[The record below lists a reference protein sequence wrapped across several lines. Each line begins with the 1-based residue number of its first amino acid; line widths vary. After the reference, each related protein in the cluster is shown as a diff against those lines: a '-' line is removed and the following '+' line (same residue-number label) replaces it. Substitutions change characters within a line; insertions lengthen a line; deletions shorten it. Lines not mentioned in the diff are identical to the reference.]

1 MLSFGGFIDNMKT
14 IPLIEVNHVTFAYRD
29 DKKAL
34 RDISLHIP
42 SRARVA
48 FVGPNGAGKSTLF
61 LHFNAILRP
70 QSGQLLYQGRP
81 FSYSR
86 QAVSLLRQ
94 KVGLVFQDPDTQL
107 FAGSVLDDVLF
118 GPMNLGMSLR
128 EGEQRAMAALEA
140 VQMTDY
146 AAEPVHFL
154 SHGQKKRVAI
164 AGVLAM
170 EPDVLVMDEPTAGLD
185 YPGMINL
192 SAVMDRLYTGGKTL
206 VVATHDID
214 WAWRW
219 ADLVYVLSQ
228 GQVAA
233 GGRPEE
239 ILNSPRHQDFGFA
252 RPVVGE
258 IFDSLDQK
266 QYSHSPVPR
275 TAAELV
281 ELLRN
286 KNRA

>member
-1 MLSFGGFIDNMKT
+1 MQTKT
-14 IPLIEVNHVTFAYRD
+14 LLEAQNVEFAYRF
-29 DKKAL
+29 DKLAL
-34 RDISLHIP
+34 NGINLTIP
-42 SRARVA
+42 AGRRVA

-70 QSGQLLYQGRP
+70 TSGRLLLHDKP
-81 FSYSR
+81 FEYSR
-86 QAVSLLRQ
+86 SAITALRQ

-118 GPMNLGMSLR
+118 GPMNLGLTVKAA
-128 EGEQRAMAALEA
+128 EKQALAALEA
-140 VQMTDY
+140 VQM
-146 AAEPVHFL
+146 AEFANEPVHFL

-170 EPDVLVMDEPTAGLD
+170 KPEMLVMDEPTAGLD
-185 YPGMINL
+185 FPGMQNL
-192 SAVMDRLYTGGKTL
+192 SDIMARLYEAGTTL

-228 GQVAA
+228 GQVIA
-233 GGRPEE
+233 GGAPEA
-239 ILNSPRHQDFGFA
+239 ILNNGEHASQGFA

-258 IFDSLDQK
+258 I
-266 QYSHSPVPR
+266 YSSVVLRNQAEITEKNPVPR

-281 ELLRN
+281 SML
-286 KNRA
+286 KNVD

>member
-1 MLSFGGFIDNMKT
+1 MAT
-14 IPLIEVNHVTFAYRD
+14 PLIEVQNVKFGYRY
-29 DKKAL
+29 DKLAL
-34 RDISLHIP
+34 NDVNLSIP
-42 SRARVA
+42 DGVRVA

-61 LHFNAILRP
+61 LHLNAILRP
-70 QSGQLLYQGRP
+70 ISGQLLYQGQR
-81 FSYSR
+81 FQYSR
-86 QAVSLLRQ
+86 SAITALRQ

-118 GPMNLGMSLR
+118 GPMNLGMSVKQA
-128 EGEQRAMAALEA
+128 EKRALDALGS

-146 AAEPVHFL
+146 AGEPVHFL

-170 EPDVLVMDEPTAGLD
+170 KPQILVMDEPTAGLD
-185 YPGMINL
+185 YPGITNL
-192 SAVMDRLYTGGKTL
+192 SEIMDKLYVAGQTL

-228 GQVAA
+228 GQVIA
-233 GGRPEE
+233 GGRPEN
-239 ILNSPRHQDFGFA
+239 ILNTEQHASLGFA

-258 IFDSLDQK
+258 I
-266 QYSHSPVPR
+266 YSCLSNINGSVPR
-275 TAAELV
+275 TADELV
-281 ELLRN
+281 ALL
-286 KNRA
+286 KKQS